1 MKINAVAIRVGNVL
15 EHKGKLWVVSKT
27 MHTQPGKGGAFM
39 QVEMKDVKSG
49 TKLNERFRSDEN
61 VERAR
66 LDTKDYQ
73 YLYMEGDNLALM
85 DQQTFEQIS
94 LPKELLGEAAVF
106 LQDGMNI
113 IVEMYDEKPITA
125 TLPEQVVLEITEAEP
140 VVKGQTASSS
150 YKPAIL
156 ENGVR
161 IMVPPFIE
169 AGTKVVVNTST
180 QEYIERAK

>member
-1 MKINAVAIRVGNVL
+1 MKINAVSIRVGNVL

-49 TKLNERFRSDEN
+49 TKLNERFRSDES
-61 VERAR
+61 VEQAR
-66 LDTKDYQ
+66 LDQKDYQ

-85 DQQTFEQIS
+85 DQESFEQIS
-94 LPKELLGEAAVF
+94 LPKDLLGDAAVF
-106 LQDGMNI
+106 LQDGMKL
-113 IVEMYDEKPITA
+113 IVEMYDEQPITA
-125 TLPEQVVLEITEAEP
+125 RLPDQVTLEITEAEP

-169 AGTKVVVNTST
+169 AGTRVVVNTST
-180 QEYIERAK
+180 QEYVERAK